1 MSSQVKLPGNNMPK
15 RKNLKEGSQANVLQ
29 GGVPQGSDNMRQ
41 VPCPQVFCPVIS
53 LYGELCLVLWWTA
66 YCGHAI
72 SPEKQEVNL

>member
-1 MSSQVKLPGNNMPK
+1 MPK

-53 LYGELCLVLWWTA
+53 LYGELCLVL
-66 YCGHAI
+66 
-72 SPEKQEVNL
+72 